1 MDRVKR
7 SRMANFYARLN
18 RGQLENSL
26 FYCVNVCVLRRSE
39 RALKRNNFSFFKMGN
54 LKTNFMTKIILV
66 LCPSSE
72 TFAPSRLWKGTNQGA
87 SVSSKSLCAGISLTT
102 SRLVSVFKEL
112 KWKDGLCQDLTKPWD
127 KISYSFGR

>member
-7 SRMANFYARLN
+7 SRKANFYARLN

-72 TFAPSRLWKGTNQGA
+72 TFAQSRL
-87 SVSSKSLCAGISLTT
+87 
-102 SRLVSVFKEL
+102 
-112 KWKDGLCQDLTKPWD
+112 
-127 KISYSFGR
+127 